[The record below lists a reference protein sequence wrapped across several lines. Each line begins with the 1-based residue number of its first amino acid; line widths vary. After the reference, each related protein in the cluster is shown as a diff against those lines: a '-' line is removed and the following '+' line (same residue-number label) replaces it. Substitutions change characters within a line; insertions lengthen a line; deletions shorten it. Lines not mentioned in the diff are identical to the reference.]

1 MQFFVVILLLLRFQA
16 APTPIHPGE
25 NLTGEITSTNPQPEY
40 SLTVNA
46 PESIVVQLLPLSD
59 SAPRFRI
66 IDLSGFVLGE
76 GAPREGE
83 TIITAAAVLP
93 SAGTYRILVEG
104 VIGTQYVISAGV
116 GEIIPPPT
124 PLVIAERVSASVET
138 AAPVKRYILHG
149 DGVLFF
155 SVTAESAAAA
165 PVITIYNS
173 EGDVIAL
180 VGSAVQGTTL
190 RLPFSSAGYVI
201 MIAHGGSSGIERY
214 SLCAQLADSTPCP
227 AYEPPPEATAEPAG
241 TPAPTLIP
249 SDACVIQ
256 PSGVVV
262 NMRRQP
268 TLTAEVMI
276 QLPVEATAP
285 VLGVSPDGIWWLI
298 DYQDFTGWVSSTV
311 TTTIGNCESVQTV
324 FPN

>member
-1 MQFFVVILLLLRFQA
+1 MRFFVLILLLLRFQA

-40 SLTVNA
+40 ALTVSA
-46 PESIVVQLLPLSD
+46 PGSIIVQLLPLSD
-59 SAPRFRI
+59 SAPSFRI
-66 IDLSGFVLGE
+66 IDLSGFVLAE
-76 GAPREGE
+76 GAPNEGE

-93 SAGTYRILVEG
+93 TAGTYRILVEG
-104 VIGTQYVISAGV
+104 EIGAQYVISAGE

-124 PLVIAERVSASVET
+124 PLVTAERVSASVET
-138 AAPVKRYILHG
+138 AAPVKRYTLHG

-155 SVTAESAAAA
+155 SVTAESTAAA
-165 PVITIYNS
+165 PVITVYDS
-173 EGDVIAL
+173 AGDVIAL
-180 VGSAVQGTTL
+180 VGAAVQGVTL
-190 RLPFSSAGYVI
+190 RLPRSAAGYVI

-214 SLCAQLADSTPCP
+214 SLCAELAGSTPCP

-241 TPAPTLIP
+241 IPVPTLIP
-249 SDACVIQ
+249 SNACVVQ

-262 NMRRQP
+262 NMRRDP
-268 TLTAEVMI
+268 TLSAEIVT
-276 QLPVEATAP
+276 QLSVDAIAS

-298 DYQDFTGWVSSTV
+298 DYQDFTGWVSSAV
-311 TTTIGNCESVQTV
+311 TTTTGNCDGVQTV